1 MDVSRDL
8 DPDFVGVKRTVTGPQ
23 TIEYTCLGIIESLHE
38 LVKPYPM
45 MAGWTDEWPMGP
57 NATRELRMPPDDD
70 NPLVPLLVPIARR
83 IAGTIGFVATKAR
96 PDSYFGFC
104 VMAKY
109 VNERRLTRRGFLHLL
124 RLAWYLVRTKDLPL
138 VIHAAS
144 ARPDGQAWGT
154 EGMFRAYVD
163 SSHGNAED
171 GQSYG
176 GFIIMHN
183 GGGAIAWKCL
193 AQDFIA
199 DSPSAQELAMATTCY
214 KYIMALRM
222 MLYELRVGPPG
233 AVDPTPIYTDSQ
245 VLLDGAAS
253 ERLSKSSR
261 WLAAR
266 YAMMRRGRE
275 SRQIA
280 PLKVAAEDNVADIV
294 TKPLTGAL
302 FIKHREAILGLS
314 MRKSGI

>member
-1 MDVSRDL
+1 
-8 DPDFVGVKRTVTGPQ
+8 
-23 TIEYTCLGIIESLHE
+23 
-38 LVKPYPM
+38 
-45 MAGWTDEWPMGP
+45 
-57 NATRELRMPPDDD
+57 
-70 NPLVPLLVPIARR
+70 
-83 IAGTIGFVATKAR
+83 
-96 PDSYFGFC
+96 
-104 VMAKY
+104 MAKY

-144 ARPDGQAWGT
+144 ARSDGQAWGT

-233 AVDPTPIYTDSQ
+233 AVNPTPIYTDSQ